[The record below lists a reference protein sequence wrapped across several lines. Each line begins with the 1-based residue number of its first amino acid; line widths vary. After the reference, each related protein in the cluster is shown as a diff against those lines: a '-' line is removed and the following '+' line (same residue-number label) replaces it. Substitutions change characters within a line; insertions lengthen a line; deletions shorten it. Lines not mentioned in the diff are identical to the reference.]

1 MVLRILVPGQNDL
14 EIPGTGLQTSSFLH
28 SSVLSDVSMANWYM
42 SKAPLGPSAPWR
54 CPESHALPFGMDIE
68 NSPMFNI
75 PLKGI
80 VGAFLL
86 IYLN

>member
-1 MVLRILVPGQNDL
+1 MTWKYQELNFKLLFSTRL
-14 EIPGTGLQTSSFLH
+14 SF
-28 SSVLSDVSMANWYM
+28 SDFSMANWYM
-42 SKAPLGPSAPWR
+42 SKAPLGPSAPWP
-54 CPESHALPFGMDIE
+54 CPESHALPVGMDIE